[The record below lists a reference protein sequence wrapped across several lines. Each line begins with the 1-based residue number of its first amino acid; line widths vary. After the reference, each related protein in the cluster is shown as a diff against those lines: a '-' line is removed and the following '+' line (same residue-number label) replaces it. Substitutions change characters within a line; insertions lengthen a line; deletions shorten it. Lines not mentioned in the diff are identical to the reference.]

1 MPVASGHLIFYLDR
15 VVSGAGGS
23 QHCSGACFVQGS
35 ERMIMKVTVEN
46 QSSVKKVMHIEVP
59 EADVIRA
66 LDDAYK
72 TLKKTAKVKGFRPG
86 KTPRGVLE
94 RLYKKDVNADVT
106 GKLIQDAYVDAL
118 KETEL
123 KVVGSPTVDP
133 PELPATGDY
142 CFDAAVE
149 VQPEIADIDFTGLKL
164 KKTLYQAS
172 DEEVEVQIQMM
183 QKNLAKREPIDEER
197 PARADDFVQVDY
209 EGFKDGKPFEETKKT
224 ENFVIKL
231 GDGHISEDFDKGVI
245 GMNPGEEKEVTAS
258 FPDDYFNKKLA
269 GHTVDFKVKLNEIR
283 KEVLPEIDD
292 EMAKQLGPFTTLDE
306 VREKIRENLTQ
317 GYDKRIEQELNEQ
330 IFSQILEK
338 VEFEVPDVM
347 VDYELNG
354 IIADAERS
362 FSYHN
367 KTFEEAGISRES
379 LAEKYRGTAEKQV
392 RRQLILGQIIQQ
404 EKMELAEED
413 LEKGFEEMAASYNQP
428 VDVVKGIYGN
438 SGDKLELFKHAL
450 LEKQAIKLIMERN
463 EIESVEPE
471 KAAPEA

>member
-1 MPVASGHLIFYLDR
+1 
-15 VVSGAGGS
+15 
-23 QHCSGACFVQGS
+23 
-35 ERMIMKVTVEN
+35 MKVTVEDR
-46 QSSVKKVMHIEVP
+46 SSVKKVMHIEIP
-59 EADVIRA
+59 EADVTRA

-94 RLYKKDVNADVT
+94 RLYKKDVNADVAS
-106 GKLIQDAYVDAL
+106 KLIQDAYVDAL

-123 KVVGSPTVDP
+123 KVVGSPSVDP
-133 PELPATGDY
+133 SELEANGPY
-142 CFDAAVE
+142 RFDAEVE
-149 VQPEIADIDFTGLKL
+149 VHPEIADIEFAGLKL
-164 KKTLYQAS
+164 KKTLYAAS
-172 DEEVEVQIQMM
+172 DEEIDGQVKMM

-197 PARADDFVQVDY
+197 PAQDGDFVQVDY

-224 ENFVIKL
+224 ENFVIRL
-231 GDGHISEDFDKGVI
+231 GDAHISEEVDKGIV
-245 GMNPGEEKEVTAS
+245 GMNPGDEKTITAT

-269 GHTVDFKVKLNEIR
+269 GHTVDFTVTLNEIR

-292 EMAKQLGPFTTLDE
+292 EMAKQLGPFTSMDE
-306 VREKIRENLTQ
+306 VRDKIKENLTQ

-338 VEFEVPDVM
+338 TEFEVPDVM
-347 VDYELNG
+347 VEYELKG
-354 IIADAERS
+354 IIAEAERS

-379 LAEKYRGTAEKQV
+379 LAEKYRETAEKQV
-392 RRQLILGQIIQQ
+392 RRQLILGKIIEQ
-404 EKMELAEED
+404 EKMELADED
-413 LEKGFEEMAASYNQP
+413 LEKGFEEMAAAYNQP

-450 LEKQAIKLIMERN
+450 LEKQAIKVIMERN

-471 KAAPEA
+471 KAPSEDSE

>member
-1 MPVASGHLIFYLDR
+1 
-15 VVSGAGGS
+15 
-23 QHCSGACFVQGS
+23 
-35 ERMIMKVTVEN
+35 MKVTVEDR
-46 QSSVKKVMHIEVP
+46 SSVKKVMHIEIP
-59 EADVIRA
+59 EADVTRE

-106 GKLIQDAYVDAL
+106 GKLIQDAYVAAL

-123 KVVGSPTVDP
+123 KVVGSPKVEP
-133 PELPATGDY
+133 PELKAGAAY
-142 CFDAAVE
+142 HFDADVE
-149 VQPEIADIDFTGLKL
+149 VQPEIADIDYTGLKL

-197 PARADDFVQVDY
+197 PAQDGDFVQVDY
-209 EGFKDGKPFEETKKT
+209 EGFKDGKPFEDTQKT

-245 GMNPGEEKEVTAS
+245 GMNPGDEKEITAS

-306 VREKIRENLTQ
+306 VRKKIKENLTQ

-347 VDYELNG
+347 VEHELNG

-379 LAEKYRGTAEKQV
+379 LAEKYRETAEKQV
-392 RRQLILGQIIQQ
+392 RRQLILGRIVQQ
-404 EKMELAEED
+404 EKMELADED
-413 LEKGFEEMAASYNQP
+413 LEKGFEEMAATYNQP
-428 VDVVKGIYGN
+428 VDVVKNVYAN
-438 SGDKLELFKHAL
+438 SGDQLALFKHAL
-450 LEKQAIKLIMERN
+450 LEKQAIKLIMEKN
-463 EIESVEPE
+463 EIESVEPD
-471 KAAPEA
+471 KPAAD

>member
-1 MPVASGHLIFYLDR
+1 
-15 VVSGAGGS
+15 
-23 QHCSGACFVQGS
+23 
-35 ERMIMKVTVEN
+35 MKVTVED
-46 QSSVKKVMHIEVP
+46 QSSVKKVLHIEIP
-59 EADVIRA
+59 EADVTRA

-133 PELPATGDY
+133 PELAAKGDY
-142 CFDAAVE
+142 CFDATVE
-149 VQPEIADIDFTGLKL
+149 IQPEIADIDFTGLKL

-172 DEEVEVQIQMM
+172 DEEIEVQIQMM
-183 QKNLAKREPIDEER
+183 QKNLAKREPIDEAR
-197 PARADDFVQVDY
+197 PAQAGDFVQVDY
-209 EGFKDGKPFEETKKT
+209 EGFKDGKPFEETRKT

-231 GDGHISEDFDKGVI
+231 GDGHISEDFDNGVI
-245 GMNPGEEKEVTAS
+245 GMNPGDEKEITAV
-258 FPDDYFNKKLA
+258 FPEDYFNKKLA

-306 VREKIRENLTQ
+306 VRDKIRENLTQ

-379 LAEKYRGTAEKQV
+379 LAEKYRETAEKQV
-392 RRQLILGQIIQQ
+392 RRQLILGQIIRQ
-404 EKMELAEED
+404 EKMELAEEE

-438 SGDKLELFKHAL
+438 SGDRLDLFKHAL

>member
-1 MPVASGHLIFYLDR
+1 
-15 VVSGAGGS
+15 
-23 QHCSGACFVQGS
+23 
-35 ERMIMKVTVEN
+35 MKVTVEDR
-46 QSSVKKVMHIEVP
+46 SSVKKVLHIEIP
-59 EADVIRA
+59 EADVTRA
-66 LDDAYK
+66 LDEAYQ

-94 RLYKKDVNADVT
+94 RLYRKDVNADVA

-123 KVVGSPTVDP
+123 KVVGSPSVDP
-133 PELPATGDY
+133 PDLAGKGEY
-142 CFDAAVE
+142 CFDAEVE
-149 VQPEIADIDFTGLKL
+149 VHPEIADIGFTNLKL
-164 KKTLYQAS
+164 KKTLYKAG
-172 DEEVEVQIQMM
+172 DEEVDVQIQMM
-183 QKNLAKREPIDEER
+183 QKNLAKREPIDEQR
-197 PARADDFVQVDY
+197 PAQNGDFVQVDY
-209 EGFKDGKPFEETKKT
+209 EGFKDEKPFEETKKT

-231 GDGHISEDFDKGVI
+231 GDAHIADDFDKGVV
-245 GMNPGEEKEVTAS
+245 GMNPGDEKEITVS

-283 KEVLPEIDD
+283 KEVLPDIDD

-306 VREKIRENLTQ
+306 VRDKIRENLTQ

-330 IFSQILEK
+330 IFSQILETT
-338 VEFEVPDVM
+338 EFEVPDVM
-347 VDYELNG
+347 VEYELNS

-379 LAEKYRGTAEKQV
+379 LAEKYRDTAEKQV
-392 RRQLILGQIIQQ
+392 RRQLILGKIIQQ
-404 EKMELAEED
+404 EKMELADED
-413 LEKGFEEMAASYNQP
+413 LEKGFEEMAATYDQP
-428 VDVVKGIYGN
+428 VDVIKGFYGN

-471 KAAPEA
+471 KEAPEA

>member
-1 MPVASGHLIFYLDR
+1 
-15 VVSGAGGS
+15 
-23 QHCSGACFVQGS
+23 
-35 ERMIMKVTVEN
+35 MKVTVEDR
-46 QSSVKKVMHIEVP
+46 SSVKKVLHIEIP
-59 EADVIRA
+59 EADVTRE

-106 GKLIQDAYVDAL
+106 GKLIQDAYMEAL

-123 KVVGSPTVDP
+123 KVVGSPKVDP
-133 PELPATGDY
+133 PELKAGAAY
-142 CFDAAVE
+142 HFDADVE

-172 DEEVEVQIQMM
+172 DEEVEVQIKMM
-183 QKNLAKREPIDEER
+183 QKNLAKRDPIDEER
-197 PARADDFVQVDY
+197 PAQAGDFVQVDY
-209 EGFKDGKPFEETKKT
+209 EGFKEGKPFEETKKT

-231 GDGHISEDFDKGVI
+231 GDGHISEEFDNGVI
-245 GMNPGEEKEVTAS
+245 GMNPGDEKEITAS
-258 FPDDYFNKKLA
+258 FPDDYFNNKLA

-292 EMAKQLGPFTTLDE
+292 ELAKQLGPFTTLDE
-306 VREKIRENLTQ
+306 VREKIKENLTQ

-338 VEFEVPDVM
+338 TDFEVPDVM

-379 LAEKYRGTAEKQV
+379 LQEKYRETAEKQV
-392 RRQLILGQIIQQ
+392 RRQLILGQIVQQ
-404 EKMELAEED
+404 EKMELADAD
-413 LEKGFEEMAASYNQP
+413 LEKGFEEMAATYNQP
-428 VDVVKGIYGN
+428 VDVIKGVYGN

-450 LEKQAIKLIMERN
+450 LEKQAIKLIMDRN

-471 KAAPEA
+471 KPAPEA

>member
-1 MPVASGHLIFYLDR
+1 
-15 VVSGAGGS
+15 
-23 QHCSGACFVQGS
+23 
-35 ERMIMKVTVEN
+35 MKATVEDR
-46 QSSVKKVMHIEVP
+46 SSVKKVLHIEIP
-59 EADVIRA
+59 EADVKRA
-66 LDDAYK
+66 LDEAYQ

-118 KETEL
+118 KETKL
-123 KVVGSPTVDP
+123 KVVGSPSVDP
-133 PELPATGDY
+133 PELAGVGDY
-142 CFDAAVE
+142 CFDAEVE
-149 VQPEIADIDFTGLKL
+149 VHPEIADIGFTNLKL
-164 KKTLYQAS
+164 KKTLYKAS
-172 DEEVEVQIQMM
+172 DEEVDVQIQMM
-183 QKNLAKREPIDEER
+183 QKNLAKREPIDEAR
-197 PARADDFVQVDY
+197 PAQNGDFVQVDY
-209 EGFKDGKPFEETKKT
+209 EGFKDGKPFEDTKKT

-231 GDGHISEDFDKGVI
+231 GDAHIADDFDKGVV
-245 GMNPGEEKEVTAS
+245 GMNPGDEKEITVS

-306 VREKIRENLTQ
+306 VRDKIKENLTQ

-330 IFSQILEK
+330 IFSQILETTD
-338 VEFEVPDVM
+338 FEVPDVM
-347 VDYELNG
+347 VEYELNS

-379 LAEKYRGTAEKQV
+379 LAEKYRDTAEKQV
-392 RRQLILGQIIQQ
+392 RRQLILGKIIQQ
-404 EKMELAEED
+404 EKMELADAD
-413 LEKGFEEMAASYNQP
+413 LEKGFEEMAATYNQP
-428 VDVVKGIYGN
+428 VDVIKGFYGD
-438 SGDKLELFKHAL
+438 SGDKLALFKHAL

-471 KAAPEA
+471 KEAPEAP

>member
-1 MPVASGHLIFYLDR
+1 
-15 VVSGAGGS
+15 
-23 QHCSGACFVQGS
+23 
-35 ERMIMKVTVEN
+35 MKVTVEDR
-46 QSSVKKVMHIEVP
+46 SSVKKVLHIEIP
-59 EADVIRA
+59 EADVKHA
-66 LDDAYK
+66 LDEAYQ

-118 KETEL
+118 KETKL

-133 PELPATGDY
+133 PELAGTGDY
-142 CFDAAVE
+142 SFDAEVE
-149 VQPEIADIDFTGLKL
+149 VQPEIADIGFENLKL
-164 KKTLYQAS
+164 KKTLYKAS
-172 DEEVEVQIQMM
+172 DEEVDVQIQMM
-183 QKNLAKREPIDEER
+183 QKNLAKREPIDEAR
-197 PARADDFVQVDY
+197 PAQNGDFVQVDY

-231 GDGHISEDFDKGVI
+231 GDAHIAEDFDKGVV
-245 GMNPGEEKEVTAS
+245 GMNPGDEKEITVS
-258 FPDDYFNKKLA
+258 FPEDYFNKKLA

-306 VREKIRENLTQ
+306 VRDKIKENLAQ

-330 IFSQILEK
+330 IFSQILETTD
-338 VEFEVPDVM
+338 FEVPDVM
-347 VDYELNG
+347 VEYELNS

-379 LAEKYRGTAEKQV
+379 LTEKYRDTAEKQV
-392 RRQLILGQIIQQ
+392 RRQLILGKIIQQ
-404 EKMELAEED
+404 EKMELADAD
-413 LEKGFEEMAASYNQP
+413 LEKGFEEMAATYNQP
-428 VDVVKGIYGN
+428 VDVIKGFYGN

-471 KAAPEA
+471 KEAPEASK

>member
-1 MPVASGHLIFYLDR
+1 
-15 VVSGAGGS
+15 
-23 QHCSGACFVQGS
+23 
-35 ERMIMKVTVEN
+35 MKVTVEDR
-46 QSSVKKVMHIEVP
+46 SSVKKVLHIEIP
-59 EADVIRA
+59 EADVTRA
-66 LDDAYK
+66 LDEAYQ

-94 RLYKKDVNADVT
+94 RLYRKDVNADVA

-123 KVVGSPTVDP
+123 KVVGSPSVDP
-133 PELPATGDY
+133 PDLAGKGDY
-142 CFDAAVE
+142 CFDAEVE
-149 VQPEIADIDFTGLKL
+149 VHPEIADIGFTNLKL
-164 KKTLYQAS
+164 KKTLYKAG
-172 DEEVEVQIQMM
+172 DEEVDVQIQMM
-183 QKNLAKREPIDEER
+183 QKNLAKREPIDEQR
-197 PARADDFVQVDY
+197 PAQNGDFVQVDY
-209 EGFKDGKPFEETKKT
+209 EGFKDQKPFEETKKT

-231 GDGHISEDFDKGVI
+231 GDAHIADDFDKGVV
-245 GMNPGEEKEVTAS
+245 GMNPGDEKEITVS

-306 VREKIRENLTQ
+306 VRDKIRENLTQ

-330 IFSQILEK
+330 IFSQILETT
-338 VEFEVPDVM
+338 EFEVPDVM
-347 VDYELNG
+347 VEYELNS

-379 LAEKYRGTAEKQV
+379 LAEKYRDTAEKQV
-392 RRQLILGQIIQQ
+392 RRQLILGKIIQQ
-404 EKMELAEED
+404 EKMELADED
-413 LEKGFEEMAASYNQP
+413 LEKGFEEMAATYDQP
-428 VDVVKGIYGN
+428 VDVIKGFYGN

-463 EIESVEPE
+463 EIESVEPQKE
-471 KAAPEA
+471 APEKSE

>member
-1 MPVASGHLIFYLDR
+1 
-15 VVSGAGGS
+15 
-23 QHCSGACFVQGS
+23 
-35 ERMIMKVTVEN
+35 MKVTVEDR
-46 QSSVKKVMHIEVP
+46 SSVKKVLHIEIP
-59 EADVIRA
+59 EADVTRA
-66 LDDAYK
+66 LDEAYQ

-94 RLYKKDVNADVT
+94 RLYRKDVNADVA

-123 KVVGSPTVDP
+123 KVVGSPSVDP
-133 PELPATGDY
+133 PDLAGKGDY
-142 CFDAAVE
+142 CFDAEVE
-149 VQPEIADIDFTGLKL
+149 VHPEIADIGFTNLKL
-164 KKTLYQAS
+164 KKTLYKAG
-172 DEEVEVQIQMM
+172 DEEVDVQIQMM
-183 QKNLAKREPIDEER
+183 QKNLAKREPIDEQR
-197 PARADDFVQVDY
+197 PAQNGDFVQVDY
-209 EGFKDGKPFEETKKT
+209 EGFKDEKPFEETKKT

-231 GDGHISEDFDKGVI
+231 GDAHIADDFDKGVV
-245 GMNPGEEKEVTAS
+245 GMNPGDEKEITVS

-306 VREKIRENLTQ
+306 VRDKIRENLTQ

-330 IFSQILEK
+330 IFSQILETT
-338 VEFEVPDVM
+338 EFEVPDVM
-347 VDYELNG
+347 VQYELNS

-379 LAEKYRGTAEKQV
+379 LAEKYRDTAEKQV
-392 RRQLILGQIIQQ
+392 RRQLILGKIIQQ
-404 EKMELAEED
+404 EKMELADED
-413 LEKGFEEMAASYNQP
+413 LEKGFEEMAATYDQP
-428 VDVVKGIYGN
+428 VDVIKGFYGN

-471 KAAPEA
+471 KEAPEA

>member
-1 MPVASGHLIFYLDR
+1 
-15 VVSGAGGS
+15 
-23 QHCSGACFVQGS
+23 
-35 ERMIMKVTVEN
+35 MKVTVEDR
-46 QSSVKKVMHIEVP
+46 SSVKKVLHIEIP
-59 EADVIRA
+59 EADVTRA
-66 LDDAYK
+66 LDEAYQ

-94 RLYKKDVNADVT
+94 RLYRKDVNADVA

-123 KVVGSPTVDP
+123 KVVGSPSVDP
-133 PELPATGDY
+133 PDLAGKGDY
-142 CFDAAVE
+142 CFDAEVE
-149 VQPEIADIDFTGLKL
+149 VHPEIADIGFTNLKL
-164 KKTLYQAS
+164 KKTLYKAG
-172 DEEVEVQIQMM
+172 DEEVDVQIQMM
-183 QKNLAKREPIDEER
+183 QKNLAKREPIDEQR
-197 PARADDFVQVDY
+197 PAQNGDFVQVDY
-209 EGFKDGKPFEETKKT
+209 EGFKDEKPFEETKKT

-231 GDGHISEDFDKGVI
+231 GDAHIADDFDKGVV
-245 GMNPGEEKEVTAS
+245 GMNPGDEKEVTVS

-306 VREKIRENLTQ
+306 VRDKIRENLTQ

-330 IFSQILEK
+330 IFSQILETT
-338 VEFEVPDVM
+338 EFEVPDVM
-347 VDYELNG
+347 VEYELNS

-379 LAEKYRGTAEKQV
+379 LAEKYRDTAEKQV
-392 RRQLILGQIIQQ
+392 RRQLILGKIIQQ
-404 EKMELAEED
+404 EKMELADED
-413 LEKGFEEMAASYNQP
+413 LEKGFEEMAATYDQP
-428 VDVVKGIYGN
+428 VDVIKGFYGN

-471 KAAPEA
+471 KEAPEA